1 MNLINLIPF
10 TNEAMQ
16 FEKVTIDDLDEIRNL
31 QPQDWSDII
40 PEFEFY
46 IQSSFCSPIKTTI
59 GGKIVGIGASIVFKN
74 TSWIAHIIVDSE
86 YRNKGFGTLI
96 VNELLESIKR
106 DSVATCSLI
115 ATDLGKP
122 VYLKAGFRIAAEY
135 SFFQRE
141 ELWID
146 CPVSENVIPYEE
158 KHSAMIYELDHKISG
173 EKRELLLSD
182 YLSNSK
188 VYIENNKVLGYYLPD
203 LKEGLIYA
211 GTEEAGL
218 ELMKLKYA
226 KVDKAVLP
234 SDNFAGV
241 AFLQQNGFIET
252 RKGTRMILGK
262 DIDWNPKKMYSRIG
276 GNFG

>member
-1 MNLINLIPF
+1 
-10 TNEAMQ
+10 MQ
-16 FEKVTIDDLDEIRNL
+16 FEAITSSDFDEIRNL

-46 IQSSFCSPIKTTI
+46 IQSSFCCPIKTKI
-59 GGKIVGIGASIVFKN
+59 DDKIVGIGASIVFKN
-74 TSWIAHIIVDSE
+74 TSWIAHIIVDRE
-86 YRNKGFGTLI
+86 YRNKGFGAQI
-96 VNELLESIKR
+96 VNELLNTLNR

-115 ATDLGKP
+115 ATELGKP

-141 ELWID
+141 EQWID
-146 CPVSENVIPYEE
+146 RPVSENVIPYEE
-158 KHSAMIYELDHKISG
+158 KHRAMIYELDHQISG
-173 EKRELLLSD
+173 EKRELLLTD

-188 VYIENNKVLGYYLPD
+188 LFVEKNKVLGYYMPD

-211 GTEEAGL
+211 DTDGAGL

-234 SDNFAGV
+234 SDNIAGV
-241 AFLQQNGFIET
+241 AFLQQNGFVET
-252 RKGTRMILGK
+252 RKGTRMILGPNL
-262 DIDWNPKKMYSRIG
+262 DWNPKKMFGRIG

>member
-1 MNLINLIPF
+1 
-10 TNEAMQ
+10 MQ
-16 FEKVTIDDLDEIRNL
+16 FETVTIDDLDEIRNL

-46 IQSSFCSPIKTTI
+46 IQSSFCSPIKTKI
-59 GGKIVGIGASIVFKN
+59 DDKIVGIGASIIFKN

-86 YRNKGFGTLI
+86 YRNKGIGAQI
-96 VNELLESIKR
+96 VNELLDSLKR

-115 ATDLGKP
+115 ATELGKP
-122 VYLKAGFRIAAEY
+122 VYLKAGFRIASEY

-141 ELWID
+141 KQWVD
-146 CPVSENVIPYEE
+146 CPVSENVIPFEE
-158 KHSAMIYELDHKISG
+158 KRRAMIYELDHKISG
-173 EKRELLLSD
+173 EKREPLLTD

-188 VYIENNKVLGYYLPD
+188 VFVENNKVLGYYIPD

-211 GTEEAGL
+211 DTDEAGL

-234 SDNFAGV
+234 SDNSTGV
-241 AFLQQNGFIET
+241 AFLLQKGFTET

-262 DIDWNPKKMYSRIG
+262 DLAWNPKKMFGRIG

>member
-1 MNLINLIPF
+1 
-10 TNEAMQ
+10 MQ
-16 FEKVTIDDLDEIRNL
+16 FETITSADLDRIRNL

-46 IQSSFCSPIKTTI
+46 IQSSFCCPIKTKI
-59 GGKIVGIGASIVFKN
+59 DDKIVGIGASIVFKN
-74 TSWIAHIIVDSE
+74 TGWIAHIVVDSE
-86 YRNKGFGTLI
+86 YRNKGIGGQI
-96 VNELLESIKR
+96 VNELLESLKR

-115 ATDLGKP
+115 ATELGKP

-141 ELWID
+141 EQWID
-146 CPVSENVIPYEE
+146 RPVSENVIPYEE
-158 KHSAMIYELDHKISG
+158 KHRAMIYGLDHQISG
-173 EKRELLLSD
+173 EKRELLLTD
-182 YLSNSK
+182 YLSNSL
-188 VYIENNKVLGYYLPD
+188 VYVENNKVLGYYMPD

-211 GTEEAGL
+211 DTEEAGL

-226 KVDKAVLP
+226 KVDKAVLA
-234 SDNFAGV
+234 SDNIAGV
-241 AFLQQNGFIET
+241 AFLHQNGFVET

-262 DIDWNPKKMYSRIG
+262 DLDWNPGKIFGRIG

>member
-1 MNLINLIPF
+1 
-10 TNEAMQ
+10 MQ
-16 FEKVTIDDLDEIRNL
+16 FETITYADLDEIRNL
-31 QPQDWSDII
+31 QPDDWSDII

-46 IQSSFCSPIKTTI
+46 IQSSFCSPIKTTLND
-59 GGKIVGIGASIVFKN
+59 KIVGIGASIVFKN
-74 TSWIAHIIVDSE
+74 TSWIAHIIVDRE
-86 YRNKGFGTLI
+86 YRNKGFGAQI
-96 VNELLESIKR
+96 VNELLNTLNR

-115 ATDLGKP
+115 ATELGKP

-141 ELWID
+141 KPWID

-158 KHSAMIYELDHKISG
+158 KYRARIYELDHIISG
-173 EKRELLLSD
+173 EDREPLLAG
-182 YLSNSK
+182 YMSNSM
-188 VYIENNKVLGYYLPD
+188 VYVERNKVLGYYIPD

-211 GTEEAGL
+211 DTDEAGL
-218 ELMKLKYA
+218 ELMKLKYS

-234 SDNFAGV
+234 SENIAGV
-241 AFLQQNGFIET
+241 AFLQQSGFAET

-262 DIDWNPKKMYSRIG
+262 DLDWNPGKMFGRIG

>member
-1 MNLINLIPF
+1 
-10 TNEAMQ
+10 MQ
-16 FEKVTIDDLDEIRNL
+16 FETITSADLDRIRNL

-46 IQSSFCSPIKTTI
+46 IQSSFCCPIKTKI
-59 GGKIVGIGASIVFKN
+59 DDKIVGIGASIVFKN
-74 TSWIAHIIVDSE
+74 TGWIAHIVVDSE
-86 YRNKGFGTLI
+86 YRNKGIGGQI
-96 VNELLESIKR
+96 VNELLESLKR

-115 ATDLGKP
+115 ATELGKP

-141 ELWID
+141 EQWID
-146 CPVSENVIPYEE
+146 RPVSENVIPYEE
-158 KHSAMIYELDHKISG
+158 KHRAMIYGLDHQISG
-173 EKRELLLSD
+173 EKRELLLTD
-182 YLSNSK
+182 YLSNSL
-188 VYIENNKVLGYYLPD
+188 VYVENNKVLGYYMPD

-211 GTEEAGL
+211 DTEEAGL

-234 SDNFAGV
+234 SDNIAGV
-241 AFLQQNGFIET
+241 AFLHQNGFVET

-262 DIDWNPKKMYSRIG
+262 DLDWNPGKIFGRIG